1 MNSSFNPAA
10 SADELPSPVIR
21 PVSLDYAV
29 AAWALP
35 DFDAPEP
42 ELPPDTTLTDPASA
56 QESAHLA
63 QIRQE
68 AAQAGFAQGQRE
80 GAQAGFS
87 AGRTE
92 GLAAAQ
98 AEITQMQRRL
108 LGWLQHLAT
117 PLADLDREVGTQ
129 LARLATQMARALIY
143 RELTLKPE
151 QIDVVARAALSALPV
166 AVRAVTLICHP
177 DEVEVLQSA
186 IADGGLEMR
195 GGGEIHVRGEVA
207 IAPGGLRVESTTGG
221 VQAEVDATLDA
232 RWAALCLRIL
242 GELVP
247 GPAEAIGNVPQD
259 NVPHAGSDAATVPQ
273 ARSVKRDVL
282 SGDLSDRVEPKQ

>member
-1 MNSSFNPAA
+1 MNSSFSPAA
-10 SADELPSPVIR
+10 PAHELTTLVVR

-29 AAWALP
+29 EAWALP

-42 ELPPDTTLTDPASA
+42 ELPPDSLTDPASA
-56 QESAHLA
+56 QESARLA

-68 AAQAGFAQGQRE
+68 AVQAGFAQGQRE

-98 AEITQMQRRL
+98 AEITEIQRRL

-151 QIDVVARAALSALPV
+151 QIDLVARAALSALPV

-186 IADGGLEMR
+186 IADGGLGMR

-207 IAPGGLRVESTTGG
+207 IAPGGLRVESTTVG

-232 RWAALCLRIL
+232 RWAALCLRVL
-242 GELVP
+242 GELAP

-259 NVPHAGSDAATVPQ
+259 NVPQDTGSDAAAVPQ
-273 ARSVKRDVL
+273 ALPVKRDVL
-282 SGDLSDRVEPKQ
+282 SGDLSGRVEPKK